1 MIKALIA
8 RKARVIIKRFDL
20 HLRSHHL
27 HSRCFRTGHPNFC
40 SSLLSHHLPVSF
52 GLQPSF
58 DGFLP
63 RETSHT
69 FQLALFYTKHCKRR
83 EAGICLNPLVATS
96 FFIVDCNYR
105 LNCSL
110 DSKDEEFHQGL
121 IQPAL
126 AEWCQTSSDTP
137 QIAHRCGI
145 CNLPYR

>member
-1 MIKALIA
+1 LPDKS
-8 RKARVIIKRFDL
+8 VIIKRFDL

-27 HSRCFRTGHPNFC
+27 HYRCFRTDLPNFC
-40 SSLLSHHLPVSF
+40 SSSLSHHLPVSF

-58 DGFLP
+58 DGALP

-96 FFIVDCNYR
+96 FFIVDRSR
-105 LNCSL
+105 LHCSL
-110 DSKDEEFHQGL
+110 SSIGAKSHLGL